1 MAWKHV
7 GLCKTVGERPSDKAG
22 IDDGYQAAPGKDGA
36 WAITGVIDGKVLWT
50 RWLKTKPKK
59 KADPGSS
66 TLPEWIRR
74 RQVPPS
80 VTRSEVV
87 AAVVR
92 CIGSITE
99 RPVDVNRCKGDADE
113 VLKLWRGLSH
123 PPLKEFVSEVA
134 LVASAARVCPDGLFA
149 HDIRSEGREG
159 KDRSRSVATLCVL
172 RRWNERLDTAR
183 AWKEKQGLPVG
194 PVETE
199 DQVDEEPPPKM
210 EY

>member
-1 MAWKHV
+1 MPWKHV
-7 GLCKTVGERPSDKAG
+7 GLCKKVGERPSDKAG

-36 WAITGVIDGKVLWT
+36 WAITGIIDGKVLWT
-50 RWLKTKPKK
+50 RWLKEKPKK
-59 KADPGSS
+59 AGSGSS
-66 TLPEWIRR
+66 NQPIWIWRR
-74 RQVPPS
+74 KMPPG
-80 VTRSEVV
+80 VTKPDVV

-123 PPLKEFVSEVA
+123 PPLKEFVAEVG
-134 LVASAARVCPDGLFA
+134 LVAAAARSCPDGLFA

-194 PVETE
+194 PVVDD
-199 DQVDEEPPPKM
+199 DQLDEEPPPNM
-210 EY
+210 EF